1 MVYQVM
7 ATLST
12 DLRERILAA
21 YDRGDGTR
29 LQIAERFDVSL
40 GMVKKL
46 LQQRRDTGDIGP
58 RHRYSGRKPKIMPKH
73 QRHLERL
80 VRKHPDMTL
89 EELRNAIPVECTLQA
104 IHYVLIG
111 LGLSYK
117 KRRSIPPSTTG
128 PISK

>member
-1 MVYQVM
+1 M

-12 DLRERILAA
+12 DLRERILAT
-21 YDRGDGTR
+21 YDRDEGTR

-46 LQQRRDTGDIGP
+46 LQQRRKTGDIAP
-58 RHRYSGRKPKIMPKH
+58 RHRYSGRKPKITTKH
-73 QRHLERL
+73 KRRLEQL
-80 VRKHPDMTL
+80 VRKHPDKTL
-89 EELRNAIPVECTLQA
+89 EELRDALGVDCSLPA
-104 IHYVLIG
+104 IHYALVK

-117 KRRSIPPSTTG
+117 KRRSIQQSTTA

>member
-1 MVYQVM
+1 M

-12 DLRERILAA
+12 DLRERILAT
-21 YDRGDGTR
+21 YDRDEGTR

-46 LQQRRDTGDIGP
+46 LQQRRKTGDIAP
-58 RHRYSGRKPKIMPKH
+58 RHRYSGRKPKITPKH
-73 QRHLERL
+73 KRRLERL
-80 VRKHPDMTL
+80 VRKHPDKTL
-89 EELRNAIPVECTLQA
+89 EELRDAIGVDCSLPA
-104 IHYVLIG
+104 IHYALVK

-117 KRRSIPPSTTG
+117 KRRSVQQSTSA